1 MSNQR
6 IHNLQTKSEKKV
18 EKAIENEM
26 ESLICIDELLIDK
39 SEYQL
44 QSIIENIKYISNLF

>member
-6 IHNLQTKSEKKV
+6 IYNLQTKSEKKV
-18 EKAIENEM
+18 EKTIENEM
-26 ESLICIDELLIDK
+26 ESLILSDELLIDK
-39 SEYQL
+39 NEYHL